1 MKETTRTLLLVTV
14 RTVVVAACVT
24 LVVLERATVG
34 WGSLLVMLAA
44 LAGLLVLLATYN
56 RRFQ

>member
-1 MKETTRTLLLVTV
+1 MKDSTRTALIVSA
-14 RTVVVAACVT
+14 RTVVAAACVT
-24 LVVLERATVG
+24 LVVVVRPTVG

-44 LAGLLVLLATYN
+44 LAGLLVLLAVYN